1 MDASLGRSRSLNVRT
16 HPERKNE
23 SFTIASATVLPREKA
38 RYESR
43 GGADV
48 SPVAAFQARFLL
60 GAVGNDSRGEDQR
73 FIRMENERCVRIATR
88 VDGLALE
95 SWRVQGGKRGASS
108 LNMHTGDVPFP
119 F

>member
-23 SFTIASATVLPREKA
+23 SFAIASATVLPREKA

-48 SPVAAFQARFLL
+48 SPAAAFQARFLL

-73 FIRMENERCVRIATR
+73 FIRMEKRATNVAFVLQR
-88 VDGLALE
+88 ELTD
-95 SWRVQGGKRGASS
+95 WR
-108 LNMHTGDVPFP
+108 
-119 F
+119 